1 MVEAIAKE
9 YTAPVKVAVMGC
21 VVNGPGESK
30 MADVGIAGGKG
41 KGAIYRK
48 GELVGTFPEADL
60 LGQLTPRDRKGHRRP
75 VPGLPPRDQS

>member
-1 MVEAIAKE
+1 
-9 YTAPVKVAVMGC
+9 MGC

-30 MADVGIAGGKG
+30 MADVGVAGGKG

-60 LGQLTPRDRKGHRRP
+60 LGALRSRSKK
-75 VPGLPPRDQS
+75 

>member
-1 MVEAIAKE
+1 
-9 YTAPVKVAVMGC
+9 MGC

-30 MADVGIAGGKG
+30 MADVGVAGGKG

-60 LGQLTPRDRKGHRRP
+60 LGALRVEIEKVIADQYPDFIHETSGGKQLAQT
-75 VPGLPPRDQS
+75 S